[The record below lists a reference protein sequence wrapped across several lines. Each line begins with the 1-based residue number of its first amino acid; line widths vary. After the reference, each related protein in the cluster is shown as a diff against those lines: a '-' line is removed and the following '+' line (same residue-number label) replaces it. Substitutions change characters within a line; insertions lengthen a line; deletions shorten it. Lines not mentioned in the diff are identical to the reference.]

1 VLDAE
6 VRQMAS
12 PVTVGRVAGVVG
24 DVVEVHIDD
33 TTAAKL
39 AGAGILKS
47 LRVKV
52 AEGTGEVLAG

>member
-1 VLDAE
+1 
-6 VRQMAS
+6 MAS